1 VSSCDGC
8 DDIECIGNIPLL
20 YTFDQ
25 CPTNPTQG
33 CLIKLGHQIIQA
45 YAIQQLIQ
53 LLQEANVI

>member
-1 VSSCDGC
+1 MSSCDGC
-8 DDIECIGNIPLL
+8 DNVECVGDIPLL
-20 YTFDQ
+20 YTSDQ

-53 LLQEANVI
+53 LLQEAKVV